1 MAESGFNF
9 QKLIDES
16 KLALTTPKE
25 YFSSLAKEGG
35 FGEPIIK
42 ALIYGLTAGV
52 ITFIWSILK
61 LAPMGGMFGGAA
73 GSGLMIII
81 GSLIFAVIGL
91 FIGGVILLIVSAICG
106 GNTNYEANVR
116 VTASLM
122 VLSPVNALLSF
133 TSGINLMLGSII
145 GLLVS
150 LYGIWM
156 LYQALITTLE
166 AKENISKIVSIIL
179 AAIPVLIVISTLTCY
194 QTTSTLTEKYM
205 KDMQTDDKEFQNRMM
220 DMMEKMKEKEK

>member
-42 ALIYGLTAGV
+42 ALVYGLTAGV

-156 LYQALITTLE
+156 LYQALLTTLE

-194 QTTSTLTEKYM
+194 QTSSTLTEKYM
-205 KDMQTDDKEFQNRMM
+205 KDMQTGDKEFQNRMM
-220 DMMEKMKEKEK
+220 EMMEKMKEKEK

>member
-52 ITFIWSILK
+52 ISFIWSILK
-61 LAPMGGMFGGAA
+61 LAPMGGMFGGTA

-145 GLLVS
+145 SLLVS

-156 LYQALITTLE
+156 LYQALLTTLE

>member
-156 LYQALITTLE
+156 LYQALLTTLE